1 MFQSKE
7 KAQTIDNERVVKL
20 KATFRTKITNFIVSV
35 LNPYRSL
42 GKITSSEDFKFL
54 ARKVRV

>member
-20 KATFRTKITNFIVSV
+20 KANFRTRTANFIVSV